1 MPVGYSGL
9 FPDRVWGSNLVPGP
23 LCGFQGGK
31 QNWRTSLKRIHN
43 IVVRTATQSLF
54 GGQNHPDHRPISSE
68 WDLQQPSPAAWLSGQ
83 LYLEVRVARSSV
95 ERDGERGALG
105 TVKLSP
111 GSYWR

>member
-1 MPVGYSGL
+1 MWLSGWETKL
-9 FPDRVWGSNLVPGP
+9 EDFTQENPQYCSQNSHPEP
-23 LCGFQGGK
+23 L
-31 QNWRTSLKRIHN
+31 WRTKPPRSQ
-43 IVVRTATQSLF
+43 AYLF
-54 GGQNHPDHRPISSE
+54 RMG
-68 WDLQQPSPAAWLSGQ
+68 SPAAWLSGQ